1 MYAAGEKETL
11 DLKLLN
17 FQQILKL
24 SKTQVIIIKNYK
36 DIQKFLKKNLV
47 SDEII
52 IGMGAG
58 VISKHMREL
67 ETFL

>member
-1 MYAAGEKETL
+1 M
-11 DLKLLN
+11 
-17 FQQILKL
+17 
-24 SKTQVIIIKNYK
+24 IIIKNYK
-36 DIQKFLKKNLV
+36 EIQKFLKKNLV